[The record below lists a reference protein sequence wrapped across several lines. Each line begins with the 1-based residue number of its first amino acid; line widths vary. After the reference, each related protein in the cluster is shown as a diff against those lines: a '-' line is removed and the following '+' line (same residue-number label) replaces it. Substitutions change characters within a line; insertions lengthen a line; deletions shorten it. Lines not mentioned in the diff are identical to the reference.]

1 MTSNFRLKKKKRDQ
15 QEIQTPY
22 LSNQKSE
29 KDPYC
34 VNYLLK
40 MKYDSR
46 DFTENKMIKDN
57 FNVLRNGKFADP
69 FLLQMSLSGQLV
81 AGSDVRNLRPGTK

>member
-1 MTSNFRLKKKKRDQ
+1 
-15 QEIQTPY
+15 
-22 LSNQKSE
+22 
-29 KDPYC
+29 
-34 VNYLLK
+34 

-46 DFTENKMIKDN
+46 DFTENKMIKEN
-57 FNVLRNGKFADP
+57 FNVLSNGKFADP